1 MAQRSVVLVS
11 YLFPP
16 RGGAGVQRALKLV
29 KYLPQFGWRPLV
41 VANGGTANDTV
52 TQQTDRTLLRDLSD
66 DTVIRYTAL
75 TPREQRRF
83 NAYQSRF
90 WQRLEPTDPMA
101 WWVEPAVRRGLEL
114 VADHQ
119 PSAIVVTMSPFTAAE
134 VGIRLKK
141 QTDLPLV
148 LDLRDPWALDE
159 THVYPTR
166 WHAWRDF
173 RRMRRALS
181 WADLIV
187 MNNDASADAVRR
199 EMKLP
204 SWNRI
209 VSITNGYDGEDF
221 TTAAGRVRVDP
232 PKDDVL
238 RIVHTGMFH
247 SELAELWDAMLQKRG
262 VVGKLKYA
270 RRPINLWTRT
280 PKYLL
285 RAMEKVVAEGKLRAD
300 QVELVLCGE
309 LTDADKRL
317 VESSPVKSS
326 VRVLGYRTHDDSVG
340 WLLSGDLLFLP
351 LHTPAD
357 GGQALIVP
365 GKAYECLG
373 SGRPVLAMGPPGD
386 MRRFVRETN
395 SGFAIGGDDV
405 EAAADALVEAHAAKR
420 AGRRLFTQ
428 DRQRVVAFE
437 RREVAR
443 RFAEE
448 LGRTVESTHALHAAG
463 ARSPDGP
470 GLTEAAP
477 GYDA

>member
-1 MAQRSVVLVS
+1 MPQRSVILVS

-29 KYLPQFGWRPLV
+29 KYLPRFGWRPLV

-52 TQQTDRTLLRDLSD
+52 TRRTDRTLLRDLSD

-75 TPREQRRF
+75 TPGEQRHF
-83 NAYQSRF
+83 QAYQSRF

-148 LDLRDPWALDE
+148 LDLRDPWAMDE

-166 WHAWRDF
+166 WHAWRDW
-173 RRMRRALS
+173 RRMRRALA

-187 MNNDASADAVRR
+187 MNNDASAEAVRR

-204 SWNRI
+204 GWNRV

-238 RIVHTGMFH
+238 RIVHTGTFH
-247 SELAELWDAMLQKRG
+247 SDLAERWDAMLQKRG
-262 VVGKLKYA
+262 LVGRLKYA

-280 PKYLL
+280 PRYLL
-285 RAMEKVVAEGKLRAD
+285 RAMEKVIVDGKLRPE
-300 QVELVLCGE
+300 QVELVLCGD
-309 LTDADKRL
+309 LTDADQRL
-317 VESSPVKSS
+317 VDASPIRSS
-326 VRVLGYRTHDDSVG
+326 VRMLGYRTHDESVG

-351 LHTPAD
+351 LHTPLD
-357 GGQALIVP
+357 GGPALIVP
-365 GKAYECLG
+365 GKTYECLG

-395 SGFAIGGDDV
+395 SGFAIDGDDV
-405 EAAADALVEAHAAKR
+405 AAAAAALVEAHAAKR
-420 AGRRLFTQ
+420 EGRRLFNQ
-428 DRQRVVAFE
+428 DRHKVIAFE

-443 RFAEE
+443 RFADE
-448 LGRTVESTHALHAAG
+448 LKRTVESTHAAAAG
-463 ARSPDGP
+463 SRLADDQ